1 MAATSNHWGDISIWI
16 KKVISSMNDKKQ
28 YTAVQNLIFL
38 LSDKMKKQGVELG
51 LVHTVQHNL
60 LHELYMKNDELWDA
74 FTNQKLNKND

>member
-38 LSDKMKKQGVELG
+38 LSDSMRKQGIELG
-51 LVHTVQHNL
+51 LVHTVQRTL
-60 LHELYMKNDELWDA
+60 LHKLHMKNDELWDA